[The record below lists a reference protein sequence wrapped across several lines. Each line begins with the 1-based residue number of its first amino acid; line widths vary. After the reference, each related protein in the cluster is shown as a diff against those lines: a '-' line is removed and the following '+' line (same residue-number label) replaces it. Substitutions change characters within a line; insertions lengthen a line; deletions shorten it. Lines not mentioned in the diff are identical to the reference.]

1 MPWAIRTEDGQ
12 FCVYKKTTGKTLKC
26 YPDENAAKDYLAAL
40 YANASEKELKE
51 ALIVSK
57 QADGRYKIV
66 AVSTAALKDREGET
80 FTVEAI
86 DYDIKL
92 AEKTGEY
99 PEFRLF
105 HKRGLRFGK
114 VEKMRRVGIFAVDEG
129 YSYDDPFSVAVCEKM
144 LVPNPGKWKCSRGF
158 FIIET
163 SGGCPSCGSK
173 LLIGAKHMKA
183 GFKCPVCDETYLDY
197 KGVLDDVHFR
207 KVKTFDVTATD
218 QPAVPWTGV
227 AAFRNTLQVSE
238 DFMDKKE
245 LRAKLLK
252 AGLPEDAVDERLN
265 TLTEAQLKEFSD
277 IPFAEVL
284 KEFDGGEEDDDAQ
297 VLDLDEV
304 VKEFKKV
311 VEEVVVTKVK
321 ELLDGFEVKVSDLGD
336 LEVDMKEVPDII
348 ALKES
353 VASLDEKVE
362 ALTEAISKLA
372 EKDEKRLKELVD
384 DMPRGG
390 KLRIRRFKA
399 PKDDEEDG
407 EDDEDEGEEPVG
419 KKKEYDP
426 DGSIFGADGKVAKSM
441 TEFLQQVP
449 G

>member
-1 MPWAIRTEDGQ
+1 
-12 FCVYKKTTGKTLKC
+12 
-26 YPDENAAKDYLAAL
+26 
-40 YANASEKELKE
+40 
-51 ALIVSK
+51 
-57 QADGRYKIV
+57 
-66 AVSTAALKDREGET
+66 
-80 FTVEAI
+80 
-86 DYDIKL
+86 
-92 AEKTGEY
+92 
-99 PEFRLF
+99 
-105 HKRGLRFGK
+105 
-114 VEKMRRVGIFAVDEG
+114 
-129 YSYDDPFSVAVCEKM
+129 
-144 LVPNPGKWKCSRGF
+144 
-158 FIIET
+158 
-163 SGGCPSCGSK
+163 
-173 LLIGAKHMKA
+173 
-183 GFKCPVCDETYLDY
+183 
-197 KGVLDDVHFR
+197 
-207 KVKTFDVTATD
+207 
-218 QPAVPWTGV
+218 
-227 AAFRNTLQVSE
+227 
-238 DFMDKKE
+238 MDKKE

-284 KEFDGGEEDDDAQ
+284 KELGGSEEDDDAQ

-304 VKEFKKV
+304 VKEFLV
-311 VEEVVVTKVK
+311 GVRTTVK

-353 VASLDEKVE
+353 VASLTEKVDDM
-362 ALTEAISKLA
+362 TEAISKLA

-399 PKDDEEDG
+399 PKDEEC
-407 EDDEDEGEEPVG
+407 DDEDTMDEEEEPVG

-426 DGSIFGADGKVAKSM
+426 DGTIFGADGKVAKSM